1 MFTGLNR
8 LEANKGDLHGQDGSN
23 AVHLSKVNV
32 IFVKREGFVNKF
44 YVCWPDDL
52 HVFTYSRI
60 SHIYPV
66 RESAGQHKGQD
77 M

>member
-23 AVHLSKVNV
+23 AVHLSKVKV

-44 YVCWPDDL
+44 DVCWPDDL
-52 HVFTYSRI
+52 HVLTYGRI
-60 SHIYPV
+60 SHVYPV

-77 M
+77 V